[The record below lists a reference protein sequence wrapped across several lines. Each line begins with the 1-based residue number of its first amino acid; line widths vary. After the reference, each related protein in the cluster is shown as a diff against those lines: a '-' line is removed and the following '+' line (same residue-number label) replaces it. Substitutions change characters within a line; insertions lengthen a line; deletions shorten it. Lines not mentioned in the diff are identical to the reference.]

1 MTQELIERRSDVK
14 ASWHNIRSEVFRHV
28 TMKWNIVASL
38 FSCPFIKDREVSH
51 FIAMEIFLIWLLFH
65 LNILIQALKHYSN
78 AEVQEKK
85 HLRENEAL
93 VKAE

>member
-1 MTQELIERRSDVK
+1 
-14 ASWHNIRSEVFRHV
+14 
-28 TMKWNIVASL
+28 
-38 FSCPFIKDREVSH
+38 
-51 FIAMEIFLIWLLFH
+51 MEIFLIWLLFH

-85 HLRENEAL
+85 KHLRENEAL